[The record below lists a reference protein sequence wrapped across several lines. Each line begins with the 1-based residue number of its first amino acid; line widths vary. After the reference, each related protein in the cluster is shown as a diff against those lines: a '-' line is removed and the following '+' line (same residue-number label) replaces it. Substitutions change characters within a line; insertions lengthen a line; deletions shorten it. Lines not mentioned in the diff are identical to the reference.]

1 MFVLIEFVK
10 SFAIINP
17 KRGQEKAQIK
27 KIRQSS
33 KTFPQL
39 TFDVRLTRCLGGGK
53 VSQLLVELDQIGEIV
68 LVLITD
74 GPE

>member
-1 MFVLIEFVK
+1 MFVVIEFVK

-39 TFDVRLTRCLGGGK
+39 TFDVRLTW
-53 VSQLLVELDQIGEIV
+53 
-68 LVLITD
+68 
-74 GPE
+74 